1 MLTPDPVFGEGH
13 EARSSPRSRV
23 KEECRSTLGYGL
35 NRRTG
40 QRVNLKTEVMRMKE
54 KLPAGMVYMNV
65 DIPVSKDFRD
75 AALEDDPE
83 LEGLAWRLS
92 QLLWEDMI
100 EIREPSGYEN
110 EVPSLGGGRGS
121 TRVH

>member
-1 MLTPDPVFGEGH
+1 
-13 EARSSPRSRV
+13 
-23 KEECRSTLGYGL
+23 
-35 NRRTG
+35 
-40 QRVNLKTEVMRMKE
+40 MRMKE

-83 LEGLAWRLS
+83 IQGLAWRLS

-100 EIREPSGYEN
+100 EIREPSGDEN
-110 EVPSLGGGRGS
+110 EPPFPQRGRGS
-121 TRVH
+121 NRVH

>member
-1 MLTPDPVFGEGH
+1 
-13 EARSSPRSRV
+13 
-23 KEECRSTLGYGL
+23 
-35 NRRTG
+35 
-40 QRVNLKTEVMRMKE
+40 MKE

-92 QLLWEDMI
+92 QLLWEDLKKM
-100 EIREPSGYEN
+100 REMTDTN
-110 EVPSLGGGRGS
+110 EVYSPRRRSGS
-121 TRVH
+121 NRIH

>member
-1 MLTPDPVFGEGH
+1 
-13 EARSSPRSRV
+13 
-23 KEECRSTLGYGL
+23 
-35 NRRTG
+35 
-40 QRVNLKTEVMRMKE
+40 MKE
-54 KLPAGMVYMNV
+54 RLPRGMVYINV
-65 DIPVSKDFRD
+65 DIPVSEVFRN
-75 AALEDDPE
+75 AVMQEDPE
-83 LEGLAWRLS
+83 LEGLALRLS

>member
-1 MLTPDPVFGEGH
+1 
-13 EARSSPRSRV
+13 
-23 KEECRSTLGYGL
+23 
-35 NRRTG
+35 
-40 QRVNLKTEVMRMKE
+40 MKE
-54 KLPAGMVYMNV
+54 PLPVGMAYLNV

-100 EIREPSGYEN
+100 EIREPSGDEN
-110 EVPSLGGGRGS
+110 EAPFPQRGGGSNRI
-121 TRVH
+121 H

>member
-1 MLTPDPVFGEGH
+1 
-13 EARSSPRSRV
+13 
-23 KEECRSTLGYGL
+23 
-35 NRRTG
+35 
-40 QRVNLKTEVMRMKE
+40 MKE